1 MQTFLEAAII
11 ILVVAVIYLVWRPK
25 NVAST
30 DIARSL
36 SDVRKELQE
45 RMDRIDDQIDK
56 KMQHSHLTIQQ
67 QFNQTSKIISDVT
80 EKLTTLGLGHREHS
94 KDHNGGHW

>member
-80 EKLTTLGLGHREHS
+80 EKLTTLDATNKQVL
-94 KDHNGGHW
+94 DFIQQ